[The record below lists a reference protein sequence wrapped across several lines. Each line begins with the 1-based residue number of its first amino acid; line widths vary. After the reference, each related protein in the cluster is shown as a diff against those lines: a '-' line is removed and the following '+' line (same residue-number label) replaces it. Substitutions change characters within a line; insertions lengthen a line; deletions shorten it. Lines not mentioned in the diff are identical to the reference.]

1 MICKSE
7 SPLWTF
13 SPGTAMT
20 KAALP
25 TKNDFLPLFAKES
38 IADMFNATHI
48 WLTMNGRNAI
58 YHSLKAFGVMPGD
71 TVLLP
76 AFHCTALVDPVLA
89 FGARVRYYT
98 VHRDFTLELDEI
110 EFLVKQGVQA
120 LLYIHYFGFPAPV
133 AALQKISRTYEVK
146 LIEDCSHALFG
157 RISDRPVGTFGH
169 AAVYSFRK
177 TLPVQDGGA
186 LILNNVVENGFSP
199 RFKAPWLY
207 HVRMSK
213 WTWESMRGQDQN
225 TNQVPM
231 HSSRTEFKDSF
242 VLKKNHF
249 KGPNSQEDPEFIE
262 SWANWPIS
270 WPSRWLL
277 LRSKTGMIRRRRTEN
292 YLRLHER
299 LAQIDRLKPCFPE
312 LYCSVCPLGYPC
324 IVESNERFDYKL
336 RRYGIPAFSFGETL
350 HDSLNR
356 SEFPDSEFLSKN
368 LTILPVHQRLSD
380 NDIDKMAETIATVL
394 K

>member
-1 MICKSE
+1 
-7 SPLWTF
+7 
-13 SPGTAMT
+13 MT

-25 TKNDFLPLFAKES
+25 TKKDFLPLFAKES
-38 IADMFNATHI
+38 PADMFNTTQI

-58 YHSLKAFGVMPGD
+58 YHSLKAFGVRPGD

-76 AFHCTALVDPVLA
+76 AFHCTALVDPVLT

-98 VHRDFTLELDEI
+98 VHRDFTLDLDEI
-110 EFLVKQGVQA
+110 EFLAKQGVQA
-120 LLYIHYFGFPAPV
+120 LLFIHYFGFPAPV

-157 RISDRPVGTFGH
+157 RISDRPVGTFGD
-169 AAVYSFRK
+169 AAVFSFRK

-186 LILNNVVENGFSP
+186 LILNNMVENGFSP
-199 RFKAPWLY
+199 RFRAPWLY

-231 HSSRTEFKDSF
+231 NNNRTKSEDSF
-242 VLKKNHF
+242 VLKKNYS
-249 KGPNSQEDPEFIE
+249 KGPHSQENPEFTE

-270 WPSRWLL
+270 WPSHWLL
-277 LRSKTGMIRRRRTEN
+277 LRSQPEMISRRRANN
-292 YLRLHER
+292 YLRLNEH
-299 LAQIDRLKPCFPE
+299 LAQIDRLKPCFRE
-312 LYCSVCPLGYPC
+312 LSPGVCPLGYPC
-324 IVESNERFDYKL
+324 IAELNERFDYKL
-336 RRYGIPAFSFGETL
+336 RRHGIPAFSFGETL
-350 HDSLNR
+350 HDSLNL

-380 NDIDKMAETIATVL
+380 NDIDEMAETIATFL